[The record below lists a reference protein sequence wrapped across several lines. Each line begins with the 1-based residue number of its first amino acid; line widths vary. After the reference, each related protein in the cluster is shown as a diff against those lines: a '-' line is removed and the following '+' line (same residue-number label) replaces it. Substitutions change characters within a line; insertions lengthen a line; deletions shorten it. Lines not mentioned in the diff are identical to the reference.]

1 MTQDEIIHRDDILS
15 KVHTNKSFP
24 YAVGCSRFYMMNTN
38 NSRHYIYKLIP
49 SRNEKRYSSEK
60 EYLTIHAANKL
71 WSLIVV

>member
-1 MTQDEIIHRDDILS
+1 MNEENIIRRDNILS

-24 YAVGCSRFYMMNTN
+24 YAVGCSRFYMMNAN

-60 EYLTIHAANKL
+60 EYLTIHAANKFWNL
-71 WSLIVV
+71 VDV